1 MTLTES
7 IARQSAELPPKA
19 QREVLRFVR
28 SLSRAQS
35 RPRKKPGGG
44 SLRGVHP
51 ALKPVV
57 GIWADRG
64 DLPGDAVEAVRL
76 LRRRSAERRRNG

>member
-1 MTLTES
+1 
-7 IARQSAELPPKA
+7 
-19 QREVLRFVR
+19 VR
-28 SLSRAQS
+28 
-35 RPRKKPGGG
+35 
-44 SLRGVHP
+44 SLRGVHS

-64 DLPGDAVEAVRL
+64 DLPGDAVEAVKI